1 MVFEIGG
8 PIHKINVPRVDT
20 STRDRYHEVTLED
33 SSKLTTFEDWA
44 RAAQA
49 GRFGYQFVL
58 QHENSIPD
66 AEFAAIVSACGD
78 VPCGS

>member
-44 RAAQA
+44 RAAQS
-49 GRFGYQFVL
+49 GKVGHLFVL
-58 QHENSIPD
+58 RNEQSIPD
-66 AEFAAIVSACGD
+66 SDLDAIVSSCRD
-78 VPCGS
+78 IPCGA